1 MKKLYI
7 ILILLVSVNLYSQVP
22 DKMSYQAVV
31 RDSDDR
37 LVVNSNIGIR
47 ISIVKGTP
55 TGSEIYT
62 EVQVPQTN
70 AAGLVSIE
78 IGTGVS
84 AKNFSEIDWSS
95 GPYYIKTEIDPSGGT
110 RYTIKAV
117 SQLLSVPYSMHSKT
131 SDYAKKTEE
140 SDPLFINSPAASLT
154 FNDVTSISNKSAF
167 ALDYN
172 NLVNRPVTI
181 TPEQTQAIEDN
192 SNKGAMTDAERF
204 KLSKVEF
211 GANKNVQADW
221 QAVTG
226 DSYIKNKPQ
235 TITEEQA
242 NAIRTNSS
250 KNSYPDN
257 HRQKLEGVEVGAQR
271 NVQLDWN
278 ATNGDSYIQNKPFTI
293 TQEQINSIIAN
304 TNKVSYPDADRNKL
318 AGIETGSQRNVQTN
332 WNATSGDAMIINKP
346 VTISPEQATAI
357 SRNTLK
363 RSFNDNYKTK
373 LDGIEAG
380 ANKNVKANWAA
391 NSGDAEILNKPP
403 TITAEQAKNITDGK
417 TKLSGI
423 EERAQV
429 NVQAD
434 WNATNGDAFI
444 NNKPDVVAIATT
456 KAAERFTNAEKTK
469 LEGIET
475 GANKNVNANWAANS
489 GDAEI
494 LNKPTTITTAQA
506 NAINANTT
514 KKTYPDADKIKLA
527 GIQAGAEANIQ
538 PDWNATSG
546 PAMILNKPDNTNGG
560 KAKSISVLGFNEGTI
575 PYSIKIA
582 GSTTYTRNSSSLEI
596 KLKTASNS
604 YHTINLSYLFSKM
617 IYGAKSDYT
626 NVNTYA
632 TETKRRTGDTKFE
645 FLYFPSGIRGHIGF
659 ELSVITDYDN
669 KQVTI
674 FAKGIS
680 ESNDFYMESEM
691 RGYID
696 ISSISVSNPIAAI
709 EFVDQNGFPVTINNI
724 SWVAY

>member
-7 ILILLVSVNLYSQVP
+7 ILILLTSLNLYSQVP

-31 RDSDDR
+31 RDRDNN
-37 LVVNSNIGIR
+37 LVVNSNIGMR
-47 ISIVKGTP
+47 ISVVKGTP
-55 TGSEIYT
+55 TGSEIYS

-70 AAGLVSIE
+70 ASGLVSIE

-84 AKNFSEIDWSS
+84 SKSFSEIDWSL

-117 SQLLSVPYSMHSKT
+117 SQLMSVPYSMHSKT

-140 SDPLFINSPAASLT
+140 SDPLFVNSPAASLT

-181 TPEQTQAIEDN
+181 TPEQIQAIKDN

-221 QAVTG
+221 EAVTG
-226 DSYIKNKPQ
+226 DSYIKNKPLI
-235 TITEEQA
+235 ITETQA

-271 NVQLDWN
+271 NVQSDWN
-278 ATNGDSYIQNKPFTI
+278 ASGGDAYIQNKPFTI

-318 AGIETGSQRNVQTN
+318 ARIETGAQVNVQSN

-346 VTISPEQATAI
+346 VTITPEQTTAI

-373 LDGIEAG
+373 LDGISA
-380 ANKNVKANWAA
+380 
-391 NSGDAEILNKPP
+391 
-403 TITAEQAKNITDGK
+403 
-417 TKLSGI
+417 
-423 EERAQV
+423 
-429 NVQAD
+429 
-434 WNATNGDAFI
+434 
-444 NNKPDVVAIATT
+444 
-456 KAAERFTNAEKTK
+456 
-469 LEGIET
+469 

-489 GDAEI
+489 GDAVILNKPVTITAEQAKNITDAKTKLNLIEDGAQVNVQADWNATSGDAFINNKPDVAAIATTKAAERYTDIEKTKLNGIEEGAQVNVKSDWNAASGDAVI
-494 LNKPTTITTAQA
+494 LNKPTTITSAQA
-506 NAINANTT
+506 NAINANTA
-514 KKTYPDADKIKLA
+514 KKTYPDTDKTKLA
-527 GIQAGAEANIQ
+527 GIESGADKNVQ

-546 PAMILNKPDNTNGG
+546 PAMILNKPSNLNGDN
-560 KAKSISVLGFNEGTI
+560 AQSVSF
-575 PYSIKIA
+575 
-582 GSTTYTRNSSSLEI
+582 
-596 KLKTASNS
+596 
-604 YHTINLSYLFSKM
+604 INLSGGVSNYVKITGSTDFSLYNSFYIKLRTASGSYYTITLAYLFYKM
-617 IYGAKSDYT
+617 IYGSKSND
-626 NVNTYA
+626 NKNTYN
-632 TETKRRTGDTKFE
+632 TRVYRVTNDTKFQI
-645 FLYFPSGIRGHIGF
+645 LNFPSVIKGNVGF
-659 ELSVITDYDN
+659 DLSLIVDYDS
-669 KQVTI
+669 KRVTL
-674 FAKGIS
+674 FTKGIS
-680 ESNDFYMESEM
+680 ENNSYYLESEIRGTVSIQSM
-691 RGYID
+691 RA
-696 ISSISVSNPIAAI
+696 SNPIVAVY
-709 EFVDQNGFPVTINNI
+709 FVDETNTPIVIDDI
-724 SWVAY
+724 SWGLY